1 MSGIQYVSGR
11 PGMVSRAANKTSKA
25 TATEQGLSAI
35 VGRLAYVSDGLAG
48 LTTEAIENNES
59 SWAGCICQVFSKYV
73 ADTNEMFEEFARNM
87 KAGDAV

>member
-11 PGMVSRAANKTSKA
+11 PGMVSRAVNKTSKA

-48 LTTEAIENNES
+48 LATEAIENNES
-59 SWAGCICQVFSKYV
+59 SWVGCICEVFSEYV
-73 ADTNEMFEEFARNM
+73 AETGEMLDELRM
-87 KAGDAV
+87 KMMAGDNS